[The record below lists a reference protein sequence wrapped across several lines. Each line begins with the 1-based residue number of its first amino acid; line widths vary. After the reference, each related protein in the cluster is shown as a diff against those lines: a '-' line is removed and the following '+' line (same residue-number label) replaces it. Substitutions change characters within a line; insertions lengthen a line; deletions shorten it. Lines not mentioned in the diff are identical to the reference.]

1 MEGNNIYIKNMVCR
15 RCILTVS
22 NIFQENGI
30 TPASVELGTVVLSE
44 PIPKEKQESIRRRLE
59 EYGFEVID
67 DKRMRIIEQ
76 IRIGVIEFVRHP
88 EYQEKINLS
97 GYLQDKCRKEYSA
110 LSKLFTAMKGISIER
125 YYLAQKI
132 ELVKE
137 LLVYDELTVSE
148 IADKLH
154 YSSVAHLSTQFKS
167 QTGMSPTQF
176 KMIKAHLST
185 QFKSQ
190 TGMSPTQ
197 FKMIKGHKLKPLDE
211 I

>member
-22 NIFQENGI
+22 NIFKENGI

-44 PIPKEKQESIRRRLE
+44 PLPEEKKDCIRCRLE
-59 EYGFEVID
+59 EYGFEVIG

-76 IRIGVIEFVRHP
+76 IRIGVIEFVRYL
-88 EYQEKINLS
+88 EYQEKMNLS
-97 GYLQDKCRKEYSA
+97 DYLQDKCHKEYSA
-110 LSKLFTAMKGISIER
+110 LSKLFSEIKGISIER
-125 YYLAQKI
+125 YCLAQRI

-154 YSSVAHLSTQFKS
+154 YSSVAHLSAQFKA
-167 QTGMSPTQF
+167 QTGLSPTQF
-176 KMIKAHLST
+176 KRMKE
-185 QFKSQ
+185 
-190 TGMSPTQ
+190 
-197 FKMIKGHKLKPLDE
+197 HKLKPLDE

>member
-30 TPASVELGTVVLSE
+30 TPVNVELGTVVLSE

-125 YYLAQKI
+125 YYLAQRI

-167 QTGMSPTQF
+167 QTGMSPTRF
-176 KMIKAHLST
+176 KT
-185 QFKSQ
+185 
-190 TGMSPTQ
+190 
-197 FKMIKGHKLKPLDE
+197 IKGHKLKPLDE

>member
-1 MEGNNIYIKNMVCR
+1 MEGNNIYIKNMVCKR
-15 RCILTVS
+15 CILTVSNIFQENMVCKRCILTVS

-30 TPASVELGTVVLSE
+30 TPVSVELGTVVLSE

-176 KMIKAHLST
+176 KMIK
-185 QFKSQ
+185 
-190 TGMSPTQ
+190 
-197 FKMIKGHKLKPLDE
+197 GHKLKPLDE

>member
-1 MEGNNIYIKNMVCR
+1 MEGNNIYIKNMVCK

-44 PIPKEKQESIRRRLE
+44 PIPNEKQESIRRQLE

-97 GYLQDKCRKEYSA
+97 GYLQDKCRREYSA
-110 LSKLFTAMKGISIER
+110 LSKLFTEMKGISIER
-125 YYLAQKI
+125 YYLAQRI

-154 YSSVAHLSTQFKS
+154 YSSVAHLSAQFKA
-167 QTGMSPTQF
+167 QTGMSPTRF
-176 KMIKAHLST
+176 KTM
-185 QFKSQ
+185 
-190 TGMSPTQ
+190 
-197 FKMIKGHKLKPLDE
+197 KGRKLKPLDE

>member
-1 MEGNNIYIKNMVCR
+1 MEGNNIYIKNMVCK

-167 QTGMSPTQF
+167 QTGMSPTRF
-176 KMIKAHLST
+176 KT
-185 QFKSQ
+185 
-190 TGMSPTQ
+190 
-197 FKMIKGHKLKPLDE
+197 IKGHKLKALDE

>member
-1 MEGNNIYIKNMVCR
+1 MEGNNIYIYIKNMVCR

-44 PIPKEKQESIRRRLE
+44 PIPKEKQESIRHRLE

-125 YYLAQKI
+125 YYLAQRI

-167 QTGMSPTQF
+167 QTGMSPTRF
-176 KMIKAHLST
+176 KT
-185 QFKSQ
+185 
-190 TGMSPTQ
+190 
-197 FKMIKGHKLKPLDE
+197 IKGHKLKALDE